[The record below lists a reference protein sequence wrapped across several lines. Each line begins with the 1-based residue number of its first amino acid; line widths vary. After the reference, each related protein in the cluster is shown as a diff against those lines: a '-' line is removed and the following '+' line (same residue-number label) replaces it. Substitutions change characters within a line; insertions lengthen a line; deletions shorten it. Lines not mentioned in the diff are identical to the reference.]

1 MRLSFFSRTRISML
15 WSKRIRTFACR
26 YQKPMPYHLA
36 ILQTVGSWG
45 EGEGR
50 SRARR
55 KRAVQ
60 GRGDIASKLQGF
72 PFRTDY
78 NKLAILI
85 ETKGQLS
92 ALFACN
98 ALPIKVGERF
108 HPLLPLLR
116 NTPTKNLGSVA
127 PCIPRRPFRA
137 VRSILF
143 PDPKNPI
150 TYLYE
155 WDGW

>member
-1 MRLSFFSRTRISML
+1 
-15 WSKRIRTFACR
+15 
-26 YQKPMPYHLA
+26 MPYHLA

-78 NKLAILI
+78 NKLATLI

-108 HPLLPLLR
+108 HPPCYATRQQRTLVPL
-116 NTPTKNLGSVA
+116 
-127 PCIPRRPFRA
+127 RPVFRGDHFA
-137 VRSILF
+137 RFDPF
-143 PDPKNPI
+143 PDPQNPI

>member
-1 MRLSFFSRTRISML
+1 ML

-78 NKLAILI
+78 NKLATLI

-108 HPLLPLLR
+108 HPLVTQHANKEPWFRCALYSEATISR
-116 NTPTKNLGSVA
+116 GS
-127 PCIPRRPFRA
+127 IH
-137 VRSILF
+137 F
-143 PDPKNPI
+143 PIRKI
-150 TYLYE
+150 R
-155 WDGW
+155 

>member
-1 MRLSFFSRTRISML
+1 ML

-108 HPLLPLLR
+108 RPLLVTQHANKEPWFRCALYSEATISR
-116 NTPTKNLGSVA
+116 GS
-127 PCIPRRPFRA
+127 IYFIS
-137 VRSILF
+137 RSEKS
-143 PDPKNPI
+143 DNVPI
-150 TYLYE
+150 
-155 WDGW
+155 

>member
-1 MRLSFFSRTRISML
+1 MHAGTKNRCLTTWL
-15 WSKRIRTFACR
+15 YSK
-26 YQKPMPYHLA
+26 
-36 ILQTVGSWG
+36 QTVGSWG

-127 PCIPRRPFRA
+127 PCIPRRPFRT
-137 VRSILF
+137 VRSISRSET
-143 PDPKNPI
+143 I